1 MVLVQSLSQNIPI
14 AVLEAVTFMSL
25 VAGLG
30 WLLGRRALHG
40 KIDAMQMQIA
50 TKRVELEHCRESK
63 SNPSKPKPP
72 VPVVVKE
79 PPLME
84 IPMDI
89 TPVEG
94 IPGITTGT
102 AAPILYEE
110 PDDLKVIEG
119 IGPKIEQLLNN
130 EGISSFTQLA
140 ATSPE
145 RIKEILNAAGSRFQM
160 HDPTTWP
167 DQARL
172 ATQGRWVELKEWQD
186 ELRKGR

>member
-1 MVLVQSLSQNIPI
+1 MLLLQSLSQNIPI

-30 WLLGRRALHG
+30 WLLGRRALHS

-63 SNPSKPKPP
+63 TNPSKPKPP
-72 VPVVVKE
+72 VPVVVEE

-89 TPVEG
+89 TPIEG
-94 IPGITTGT
+94 IPGITAAT

-140 ATSPE
+140 AASPE

-167 DQARL
+167 DQA
-172 ATQGRWVELKEWQD
+172 
-186 ELRKGR
+186 